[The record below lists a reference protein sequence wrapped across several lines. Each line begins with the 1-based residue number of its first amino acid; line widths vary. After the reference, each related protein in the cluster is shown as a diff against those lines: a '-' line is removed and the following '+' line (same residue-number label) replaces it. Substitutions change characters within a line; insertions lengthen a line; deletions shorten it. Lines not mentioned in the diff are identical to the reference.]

1 MENQNVSPWKG
12 NLNWGL
18 ILGFILIIYT
28 AILYFMDQIG
38 NQKLGWISFGIMIVV
53 TFLGIKAY
61 RDTFLGGFMSYGQA
75 LGSGVLINFYASIV
89 GGIFTILLYGV
100 IDPDLT
106 QKLIVASQDKLVDQ
120 GMAEAQIEQAM
131 SITRIFIKPVVM
143 GVMGVFVST
152 FFGLLVSLI
161 VGIFLKKEG
170 NPFVPA
176 PETESAE

>member
-1 MENQNVSPWKG
+1 MENQKVSPWKG

-38 NQKLGWISFGIMIVV
+38 NQKLGWVSFAIMIAV
-53 TFLGIKAY
+53 TFFGIKAY
-61 RDTFLGGFMSYGQA
+61 RDTFLGGFMTYGQA

-89 GGIFTILLYGV
+89 GGLFTILLYSV

-106 QKLIVASQDKLVDQ
+106 QKLLVMSQDKMLEKGVS
-120 GMAEAQIEQAM
+120 EAQMEQAL
-131 SITRIFIKPVVM
+131 SVTKIFMKPVVM
-143 GVMGVFVST
+143 AGMAVFSSV

-161 VGIFLKKEG
+161 LGIFLKKEG
-170 NPFVPA
+170 GPA
-176 PETESAE
+176 APVSQTESAE